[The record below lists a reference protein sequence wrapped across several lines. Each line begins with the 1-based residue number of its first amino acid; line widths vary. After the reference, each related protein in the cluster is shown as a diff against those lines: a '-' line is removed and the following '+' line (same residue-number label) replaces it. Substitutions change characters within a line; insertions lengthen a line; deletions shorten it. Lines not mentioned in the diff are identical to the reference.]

1 MLRKIKSLLA
11 LYLDDLL
18 LIAGG
23 ACLTVGAA
31 QIQSELGWIVAGGCL
46 LRYGMLVARAGAGRW
61 RK

>member
-23 ACLTVGAA
+23 ACLP
-31 QIQSELGWIVAGGCL
+31 ELGWIVAGGCL